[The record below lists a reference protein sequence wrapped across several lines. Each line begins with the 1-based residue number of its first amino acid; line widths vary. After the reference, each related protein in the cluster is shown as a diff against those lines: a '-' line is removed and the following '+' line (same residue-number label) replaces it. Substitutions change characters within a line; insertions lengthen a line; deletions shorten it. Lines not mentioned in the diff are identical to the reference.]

1 MMAYYE
7 SALRDWAIPIESI
20 TAQTR
25 FGPAHILVS
34 GPQDAPPL
42 LLLHGLGDTALLWM
56 TLFGSLGS
64 RYRLFAPDI
73 PGQPGKSAPVRLPYT
88 GLAYPQW
95 LQDVLDALDVARTDV
110 VGLSLG
116 SYLALR
122 LGAAAPQRVRRLG
135 LLSPAGMAPVR
146 LSALLQ
152 LLPVGLFPSR
162 ALCRWF
168 MERYGATVTDQ
179 ALERASLMSKH
190 YIPAPPPPIL
200 SAGELS
206 RVSAPV
212 SLLIGEHE
220 IFFNVEAVIRRARQ
234 YLPNVAAADI
244 VPGAGHNLVRE
255 RPELIE
261 SFVLSTF
268 GS

>member
-7 SALRDWAIPIESI
+7 AALREWAIPVESI
-20 TAQTR
+20 TAKTR
-25 FGPAHILVS
+25 FGPTHILIS

-56 TLFGSLGS
+56 PLLSALGS
-64 RYRLFAPDI
+64 AYRLCAPDI

-88 GLAYPQW
+88 GPSYPEW
-95 LQDVLDALDVARTDV
+95 LQDVLDALDVACTDV
-110 VGLSLG
+110 IGLSLG

-146 LSALLQ
+146 LSTLLQ

-162 ALCRWF
+162 AVFRWF

-190 YIPAPPPPIL
+190 YIPAPPPPVL
-200 SAGELS
+200 SPGELS

-212 SLLIGEHE
+212 SLLVGEHE
-220 IFFNVEAVIRRARQ
+220 IFFNAESIIRRARQ
-234 YLPNVAAADI
+234 YLPNVAAAHI

-255 RPELIE
+255 RPELIQ
-261 SFVLSTF
+261 SFLLSTF
-268 GS
+268 DS